1 MIYCVSDTLNYLS
14 RHGMTVAIDDSRSG
28 FSSLSY
34 LHTLLFDTIKIN
46 RNFVADMLTD
56 PKSESVIA
64 SVVVLAHEF
73 NIPLIARTLRSG
85 QSANTFLRWDAR
97 RDRADGYAARHF

>member
-1 MIYCVSDTLNYLS
+1 
-14 RHGMTVAIDDSRSG
+14 MTVAIDDSGSG

-46 RNFVADMLTD
+46 RNFVADVLTD

-73 NIPLIARTLRSG
+73 NIPLIARTLRSER
-85 QSANTFLRWDAR
+85 SANTFLIWDAGR
-97 RDRADGYAARHF
+97 HRAADLSANDGRHSGP